1 MLGATTQNE
10 TGEEIMKMASLALAA
25 TALWAAAMPAGNAQ
39 AADIKVLG
47 TPGVREFYAELV
59 AQFEKETGHKVATT
73 WAGTVDVTKRI
84 SGGETVD
91 LVIMAGNSL
100 EELIRLGKI
109 VPGSRVDVA
118 RSGIGLAV
126 RAGAPRPDISSG
138 DAVKQT
144 LLAAQSIAYSSG
156 PSGIYLAGLV
166 QRMGIADQVMPKA
179 RRILSERVGTIV
191 ARGEAEI
198 GFQQVSELIH
208 VPGVRFVG
216 ALPAE
221 VQPGFSF
228 AGALTRDVQQPEA
241 AIALIRFLSSA
252 EAAPVILKA
261 GLMPPSK

>member
-1 MLGATTQNE
+1 
-10 TGEEIMKMASLALAA
+10 MKMASLALAA
-25 TALWAAAMPAGNAQ
+25 TALWAAAMPAGNAR
-39 AADIKVLG
+39 AADITVLG

-144 LLAAQSIAYSSG
+144 LLAAKSIAYSSG

-166 QRMGIADQVMPKA
+166 QRMGIADQIKQKMKQIPPGEA
-179 RRILSERVGTIV
+179 VGDLV

-198 GFQQVSELIH
+198 GLHQMSELLPVKGIDI
-208 VPGVRFVG
+208 VG
-216 ALPAE
+216 PLP
-221 VQPGFSF
+221 P
-228 AGALTRDVQQPEA
+228 DVQQITVFSAGLHVGASNPDAAQALVRFITAPAAAA
-241 AIALIRFLSSA
+241 AIKKHGM
-252 EAAPVILKA
+252 EP
-261 GLMPPSK
+261 G